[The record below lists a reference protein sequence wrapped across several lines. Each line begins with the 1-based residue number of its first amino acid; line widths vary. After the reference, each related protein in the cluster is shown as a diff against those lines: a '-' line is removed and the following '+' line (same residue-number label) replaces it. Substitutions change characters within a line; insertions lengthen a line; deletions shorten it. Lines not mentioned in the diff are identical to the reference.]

1 MANSFNAHRLLHLA
15 KKHNLSDSLEELLF
29 KAYLTEGKNI
39 NDLLTLS
46 KLGLAGL
53 EFKAIEAVLKSDV
66 YAKEVKADILEAQS
80 IGVQGVPF
88 CFDNKYA
95 VSGAQHVETFVKTL
109 EKYGA
114 SLSQN
119 QRFCPQPMPIGPDG
133 CN

>member
-46 KLGLAGL
+46 KLGLEAGL
-53 EFKAIEAVLKSDV
+53 EFKTIEAVLKSDV
-66 YAKEVKADILEAQS
+66 YAKKLRDILEAQS

-95 VSGAQHVETFVKTL
+95 VSE
-109 EKYGA
+109 
-114 SLSQN
+114 
-119 QRFCPQPMPIGPDG
+119 
-133 CN
+133 

>member
-1 MANSFNAHRLLHLA
+1 
-15 KKHNLSDSLEELLF
+15 
-29 KAYLTEGKNI
+29 
-39 NDLLTLS
+39 
-46 KLGLAGL
+46 
-53 EFKAIEAVLKSDV
+53 LKSDV

-109 EKYGA
+109 EKYGKKA

-119 QRFCPQPMPIGPDG
+119 QRFCPQPMPIVADQMAVTKL
-133 CN
+133 